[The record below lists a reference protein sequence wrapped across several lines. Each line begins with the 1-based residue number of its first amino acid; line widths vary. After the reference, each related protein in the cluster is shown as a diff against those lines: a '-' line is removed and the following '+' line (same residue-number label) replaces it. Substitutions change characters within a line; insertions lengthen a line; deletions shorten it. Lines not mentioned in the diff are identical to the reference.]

1 MPDSA
6 APAADVS
13 FVGADSACCS
23 PVRPCL
29 VIEYRT
35 FRNYDPP
42 QILRLWEQAGL
53 GHGAAQELSNDMSF
67 DMVNYAQTY
76 FDRNGLI
83 LAVDSGTPV
92 GFVHAGFGCSADGNT
107 LDYSTG
113 IICAVVVE
121 PGHRR
126 QGIGRELVSRGEAY
140 LKGKGA
146 TQILAGPSRQK
157 DPFYFGLY
165 GGARP
170 AGFLQSDESA
180 APFFTSIGYEPAS
193 RYAITSRQMSDRDP
207 VHFRTTMIRRKWE
220 LLLVDR
226 PDPCSWWWMCRY
238 GRLDAVYCV
247 LTPKTGRGASVGAQ
261 APVAGVTIVGLD
273 AYSNSWNEQAIGL
286 VDLWVDES
294 YRRQGFGQA
303 LLLEVVKRLRKETVT
318 RLTANVED
326 DDIAAKKVFE
336 SVGFSKID
344 EGVVYKASS
353 V

>member
-1 MPDSA
+1 M
-6 APAADVS
+6 
-13 FVGADSACCS
+13 
-23 PVRPCL
+23 
-29 VIEYRT
+29 IEYRA

-42 QILRLWEQAGL
+42 QILRLWEQAQL
-53 GHGAAQELSNDMSF
+53 GHGAAQALSNDMSF

-83 LAVDSGTPV
+83 LAVDDGTPV
-92 GFVHAGFGCSADGNT
+92 GFVHAGFGCSADGSS
-107 LDYSTG
+107 LDGSTG
-113 IICAVVVE
+113 VICAVVVH
-121 PGHRR
+121 PAHRR
-126 QGIGRELVSRGEAY
+126 QGIGRELVSRAETY

-146 TQILAGPSRQK
+146 TKILAGPSRK
-157 DPFYFGLY
+157 TDPFYFGLY

-180 APFFTSIGYEPAS
+180 APFFTSLGYEAS
-193 RYAITSRQMSDRDP
+193 GRYAITSRQMSDRDP

-220 LLLVDR
+220 LMLVDR

-247 LTPKTGRGASVGAQ
+247 LVPKIGRGASGGAQ
-261 APVAGVTIVGLD
+261 TPVAGVTIVGLD
-273 AYSNSWNEQAIGL
+273 AYANSWNEQAIGL
-286 VDLWVDES
+286 VDLWVDEK

-344 EGVVYKASS
+344 EGVVYKSS
-353 V
+353 SF